1 MSTTQDSVK
10 QSIEE
15 KEGQA
20 TSSFIKET
28 VSHAKCQPKT
38 LSLFTMENKVV
49 IVTGGARGLGLTF
62 VRAFL
67 ESGCSSMAIIDLRQS
82 DADESA
88 KELMKEF
95 GPEDEKLDVVG
106 YACDVANESVVQQ
119 VMQSIVDRFGRIDT
133 LVTSAG
139 IVENFP
145 ALEYPTHKIQKL
157 YDINVHGSFFCA
169 REAARHMIKTGTR
182 GSMVLIASMSANI
195 VNVPQPQT
203 PYNASKAAVKHMAA
217 SLAVEWAQHGIRVNS
232 LSPGYMLTPLTVAVL
247 EKAQDMKAKW
257 ESLTPAGRMG
267 DPEDLKGSVIY
278 LASDAS
284 KFTTGTELR
293 VDGVSHFS

>member
-1 MSTTQDSVK
+1 MSIVKDFVTQSV
-10 QSIEE
+10 EE
-15 KEGQA
+15 KELKL
-20 TSSFIKET
+20 SSKDT
-28 VSHAKCQPKT
+28 VHEKRQPKT
-38 LSLFTMENKVV
+38 LGLFSMEDKVV
-49 IVTGGARGLGLTF
+49 VVTGGARGLGLTF

-67 ESGCSSMAIIDLRQS
+67 ESGCSSIAIIDLRRE

-88 KELMKEF
+88 KVLMKEF
-95 GPEDEKLDVVG
+95 GPDGQKLDVVG
-106 YACDVANESVVQQ
+106 YACDVSKEEVVQQ
-119 VMQSIVDRFGRIDT
+119 VMQSIVDRFGKIDT

-157 YDINVHGSFFCA
+157 YDVNVHGSFYCA
-169 REAARHMIKTGTR
+169 REVARHMIKTGTH

-195 VNVPQPQT
+195 VNVPQ
-203 PYNASKAAVKHMAA
+203 YFIAVKHMAA
-217 SLAVEWAQHGIRVNS
+217 SLAVEWAQYGIRVNA

-247 EKAQDMKAKW
+247 EKAQDMKVKW
-257 ESLTPAGRMG
+257 ESLTPVGRMG

-284 KFTTGTELR
+284 RFTTGTELR
-293 VDGVSHFS
+293 VDGGYTAV